1 MTRDFGFYEYAGII
15 IPGAVLGAGI
25 LWLTPEG
32 RALITHEGLSFG
44 AFGLFVIL
52 AYALGQLVQGIGNGI
67 EWAWWKAWG
76 GRPTEQVL
84 AGKLLSTEQHARLV
98 RSLAQNPHVPR
109 DTSQLS
115 TSERLAI
122 VREVQSV
129 VAAAGR
135 DKRVETFLGN
145 YGLLRGLAASF
156 LVLTVLAIMLSQGP
170 TTSGAFGT
178 LFLLATQ
185 RMHRFSKYFALELF
199 MQYLLVTGE
208 PPSAPRGSYSS

>member
-15 IPGAVLGAGI
+15 IPGAVLGAGV

-32 RALITHEGLSFG
+32 RALITHEALSFG
-44 AFGLFVIL
+44 ALGLFVIL
-52 AYALGQLVQGIGNGI
+52 AYALGQLVQGVGNGI
-67 EWAWWKAWG
+67 EWAWWKAVG

-84 AGKLLSTEQHARLV
+84 AGQLLSAEQHSRLMA
-98 RSLAQNPHVPR
+98 SLTRDPNVPQNA
-109 DTSQLS
+109 SQLS

-122 VREVQSV
+122 VRQVHSV

-156 LVLTVLAIMLSQGP
+156 LVLTFLALALGHGML
-170 TTSGAFGT
+170 TAGAFGA
-178 LFLLATQ
+178 LFLLAVQ
-185 RMHRFSKYFALELF
+185 RMNRFSKYFALELF
-199 MQYLLVTGE
+199 IQYLLVTART
-208 PPSAPRGSYSS
+208 PPNSPGDG

>member
-15 IPGAVLGAGI
+15 IPGVVLGAGT

-32 RALITHEGLSFG
+32 RALLTHEGLPFG
-44 AFGLFVIL
+44 ALGLFVIL
-52 AYALGQLVQGIGNGI
+52 AYALGQLVQGVGNGI

-84 AGKLLSTEQHARLV
+84 AGKLLSAEQHARLMA
-98 RSLAQNPHVPR
+98 SLAQDPNVPR

-115 TSERLAI
+115 TSERLAV
-122 VREVQSV
+122 VREVHSI

-156 LVLTVLAIMLSQGP
+156 LVLTVLTLVLGHGL
-170 TTSGAFGT
+170 TTAGIFGA

-199 MQYLLVTGE
+199 IQYLLVG
-208 PPSAPRGSYSS
+208 RKV